1 MGLDMYIFKLTKKVA
16 EIEKQKKQL
25 SNIFDKEFG
34 KEVDKLTPILKDDC
48 IKHLKKFDVAITEK
62 DIEIVISNLIES
74 TWITDK
80 ESMYNVL
87 FNYFPVYGFLILD
100 KQQAKIYLDF
110 MLLKT
115 KVPLNRTLVSLYKKY
130 QELDKLPIKR
140 EEVAYWRKYHDLNSY
155 ILKTFGGD
163 NCEDT
168 ILSLKNLK
176 DIRNFIKNDNEDTT
190 QVDKIISNFDNECT
204 YVYHPWW

>member
-1 MGLDMYIFKLTKKVA
+1 MGLDMYIFKLTKEV
-16 EIEKQKKQL
+16 EVTEKQKEQL

-48 IKHLKKFDVAITEK
+48 IEHLKKFDVLITEK

-74 TWITDK
+74 MWITDK

-87 FNYFPVYGFLILD
+87 FNYFPVYEFFILD

-130 QELDKLPIKR
+130 QELNALDIKR
-140 EEVAYWRKYHDLNSY
+140 EKLAYWRKYHDLNSY
-155 ILKTFGGD
+155 ILETYGGG

-168 ILSLKNLK
+168 TLSLEDLK
-176 DIRNFIKNDNEDTT
+176 DIKKFIKNDNKDTT
-190 QVDKIISNFDNECT
+190 QIDKIISNFDNECT
-204 YVYHPWW
+204 YVYNPWW